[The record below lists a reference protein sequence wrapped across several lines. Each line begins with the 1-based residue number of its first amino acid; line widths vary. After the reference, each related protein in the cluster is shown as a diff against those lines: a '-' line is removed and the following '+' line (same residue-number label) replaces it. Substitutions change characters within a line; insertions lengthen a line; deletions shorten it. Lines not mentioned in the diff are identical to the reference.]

1 MVTDDDSEEISLID
15 FHLEQKETEIDVK
28 VRC

>member
-15 FHLEQKETEIDVK
+15 FHLEHKEPEIDVK